1 MLGWLLSDD
10 NLVVAFVIYKW
21 ATGYI
26 GKSVITRVLGCW
38 LYVVKSSIIDSY
50 K

>member
-10 NLVVAFVIYKW
+10 HLVVAFVIYKW

-26 GKSVITRVLGCW
+26 GKSVITRVLA
-38 LYVVKSSIIDSY
+38 LRYEILHN
-50 K
+50 

>member
-10 NLVVAFVIYKW
+10 NLVVAFVIYKR

-26 GKSVITRVLGCW
+26 GKCVIIGAGVLA
-38 LYVVKSSIIDSY
+38 LLSEILA
-50 K
+50 